1 MNQQQLKQYFAEIK
15 QHFAEMAASP
25 AAFRARLLIPAPA
38 GPRPLG
44 RIAADFQNR
53 DFAAMDRAFIA
64 VAKGQK
70 PDPPRLWIERTKGAS
85 KDTDLAAMVLW
96 LVAFSD
102 RTIFGQ
108 VGAADRDQADELRK
122 AAAGMLRLNPWIG
135 EFLKVDVLSSA
146 IVNERTDSRIDI
158 IPADAAGSHGARPD
172 LLILNELT
180 HISNREFAETLL
192 DNASKMPNGLVCV
205 VTNAGHVGTW
215 QEVWR
220 NEAIGNPRWH
230 FSAYSEPAPWLDPAE
245 MEETR
250 RRNPGRFLRLFKG
263 LWVSFDST
271 AISKDDIEAAAALPG
286 PLDSPE
292 RGWLYCGGL
301 DLGLTR
307 DASALVIIGKHVGY
321 LEVTETDPP
330 PLDPVRAA
338 LVDHGY
344 LEARLPQITESL
356 TIGSG
361 RLKVARVELWRPGA
375 GRVSIDEI
383 WNRIKELDSI
393 FRLVSLGVDP
403 WQAAYLIERLQAAG
417 IFADEVTFTSDALK
431 SMATATLEAFSERQ
445 IDLFSSGHGEQLID
459 DLRALKAVEK
469 SYGVRLESPR
479 GPQGHGDAA
488 TALSIALHTMK
499 RNSWQ
504 QMAEAANSGRKLVCW
519 P

>member
-1 MNQQQLKQYFAEIK
+1 MNQIELKK
-15 QHFAEMAASP
+15 VLAEMAASP

-70 PDPPRLWIERTKGAS
+70 PEIPRLWVERTKGAS
-85 KDTDLAAMVLW
+85 KDTDLAACTLW

-146 IVNERTDSRIDI
+146 IVNARTDSRIDI

-192 DNASKMPNGLVCV
+192 DNASKMPNGVVCI

-215 QEVWR
+215 QEEWR
-220 NEAIGNPRWH
+220 QNAIDNPGRWY
-230 FSAYSEPAPWLDPAE
+230 FSAYCQPAPWLDPAE
-245 MEETR
+245 LADAR
-250 RRNPGRFLRLFKG
+250 RRNSANRYARLWEGR
-263 LWVSFDST
+263 WVT
-271 AISKDDIEAAAALPG
+271 ASGEGISRDDINAVITLPG

-344 LEARLPQITESL
+344 LEPRLPQTVESL

-417 IFADEVTFTSDALK
+417 IFADEVTFTGDALK

-445 IDLFSSGHGEQLID
+445 IDLFSSGHGEQLVD